1 MKVVTN
7 MNRHYTNTGNPI
19 DFPTPNYAMY
29 TDFGNDAVHSIVRM
43 ARNLKMNWNQVYDEL
58 ESLSRRFPN
67 DFSEATDT
75 AVRECV
81 YIALGFDKDEE

>member
-1 MKVVTN
+1 
-7 MNRHYTNTGNPI
+7 
-19 DFPTPNYAMY
+19 
-29 TDFGNDAVHSIVRM
+29 
-43 ARNLKMNWNQVYDEL
+43 MNWNQVYDEL

-81 YIALGFDKDEE
+81 YIALGFDKEN